1 MMMSMTDDVAY
12 VQIERVRWE
21 RVLRVA
27 TILVNIELNPIET
40 VGVGTFFDMLAE
52 KNDAIDALEPSDLLT
67 NDDRDD

>member
-1 MMMSMTDDVAY
+1 MMSMTDDVAY

-21 RVLRVA
+21 GVLRVA
-27 TILVNIELNPIET
+27 TILLNIELNPIET

-52 KNDAIDALEPSDLLT
+52 KNDAIDALEPSDLLM